1 MAVMLQKFVA
11 SLLLLLLSIMG
22 VVPQAASTSPIANSG
37 CQSQCGNVSIWYPF
51 GIGSADCFYNHWFEI
66 LCRQDRPYLSLNQD
80 GVEEYEVL
88 AMKSSMY
95 DPRAITIRSNTSNI
109 RFCKDTSDLVVMGAD
124 LTGSPFVYD
133 DYNKLMLIGCGT
145 ATAKLSD
152 GNDSIVGGCTSSCN
166 GARGIIDG
174 CHGINCCQDQSMF
187 FYAFTPTELKLSFS
201 KLFTGNNS
209 CGSAFIVDDGWYP
222 KNASVFSDPSAD
234 LVDVEVPLVLTFRIP
249 TWMPGPGFENNKYCE
264 PRYYQFWDCFCP
276 CGFSGNPYI
285 LDGCQDSDGYHCSE
299 SYLKKNLTSIVVGG
313 ICLVISVVAAI
324 IYMLY
329 MIIRRRIER
338 NHKDKRFKRNGGL
351 LLQKYLSSNENIM
364 EKVRLFTGKDLNKAT
379 DNFNENRV
387 LGRGG
392 QGTVYKGMLHDG
404 KIVAI
409 KKSKLLVN
417 ENQVEEF
424 INEIIILSQIDHRN
438 VVKLFGC
445 CLEMDVPLLV
455 YEFIPNGT
463 LYNLIHSENT
473 HYPLSWEVRL
483 RIALE
488 VAEALAYLH
497 SATSIPIYH
506 RDIKSSN
513 ILLDEK
519 FKAKVADFGTS
530 RNIGIDQTHLT
541 TLVKGTFGYLDP
553 EYFQSSQ
560 FTEKS
565 DVYSFGVVLVELLT
579 GLKPICFSEEE
590 QSHLNLAGL
599 FLLALEENR
608 VNGILDP
615 QVKETSNEEEREAII
630 RLSQQCLNMNGR
642 HRPSMKEIVME
653 LQNIKKSQ
661 IPSTV
666 PVNSYENG
674 DLVEIELERLGVVTS
689 SHLTASSS
697 DASPLISS
705 SF

>member
-22 VVPQAASTSPIANSG
+22 VVPQAASTLPIAKSG

-80 GVEEYEVL
+80 GVEAYEVL
-88 AMKSSMY
+88 ATSNVKFSQGV
-95 DPRAITIRSNTSNI
+95 ITIRSNTSNI
-109 RFCKDTSDLVVMGAD
+109 RFCKDTSDLVGMAAN

-133 DYNKLMLIGCGT
+133 GYNKLMLLGCGT
-145 ATAKLSD
+145 AVLSD

-166 GARGIIDG
+166 GARDLEGYD
-174 CHGINCCQDQSMF
+174 CS
-187 FYAFTPTELKLSFS
+187 
-201 KLFTGNNS
+201 
-209 CGSAFIVDDGWYP
+209 GSYD
-222 KNASVFSDPSAD
+222 
-234 LVDVEVPLVLTFRIP
+234 
-249 TWMPGPGFENNKYCE
+249 
-264 PRYYQFWDCFCP
+264 
-276 CGFSGNPYI
+276 
-285 LDGCQDSDGYHCSE
+285 
-299 SYLKKNLTSIVVGG
+299 SYLKKNLISTVVGG

-438 VVKLFGC
+438 VVKLLGC

-553 EYFQSSQ
+553 EYFHSSQ

-565 DVYSFGVVLVELLT
+565 DVYSFGVVVVELLT

-642 HRPSMKEIVME
+642 NRPSMKEIVME

-666 PVNSYENG
+666 RVNSYENG
-674 DLVEIELERLGVVTS
+674 YLVEIELERLGVVTS